1 MARVGVFVC
10 HCGTNI
16 AKTVDVK
23 RVVEAAAALPGVAY
37 ATDYQ
42 YMCSDPGQA
51 TIQEAIKEHG
61 LDRIVVAACSPQ
73 LHEPT
78 FRRCISQAGL
88 NPYMYEMAN
97 IREQCSWIHPDREEA
112 TDKAIDIVRMSVA
125 KLLHDEP
132 LYQREVPVTK
142 RALVIGGGIAGIQSA
157 LDIADAGYEVVL
169 VERSPS
175 IGGRMAQFD
184 KTFPTLDCAACILTP
199 KMVEVRSHPR
209 IRMLTYSELEKV
221 DGFVGNF
228 EVTIR
233 KRARFVDEAKCT
245 GCGICWEKCPSKA
258 PSEFDMGLG
267 NRKAIYRP
275 FPQAVPNV
283 PVIDTAHC
291 IYFQKGRCGI
301 CAKVCPFQ
309 AVDYEQQDEIIKE
322 KFGAIVVAT
331 GIDVLDAKEFG
342 EYGYGRYPDVI
353 TSLQLERL
361 VNASGPTEGEIL
373 RPSDSKPPKTVVF
386 IQCVGSR
393 DENFG
398 RPYCSRVCCMYTA
411 KQALLLK
418 EHVPDTE
425 VYVFYLDVRAAG
437 KNYEE
442 FVRRVREEFG
452 VKYIRGRVSRVFGH
466 DGKVTIFGVDTITND
481 KMKIDADLVVL
492 ATGAI
497 ARSDAPEMA
506 RILGINTDQYAFFSE
521 AHPKLRPVETM
532 KAGVLLAGAC
542 QFPKD
547 IPDSVSMASA
557 TAAKAI
563 DIISRDTLLSE
574 PMTAEADPALC
585 IGCEACVAVCPVSA
599 IAMEDY
605 EDRHEGRTRRV
616 AKVNESICQGCGTC
630 VAACRPGAMNLKGFS
645 DEQLVS
651 EVDALWQLAPV
662 S

>member
-209 IRMLTYSELEKV
+209 IRMLTYSEVEKV

-605 EDRHEGRTRRV
+605 EDRREGRTRRV

>member
-142 RALVIGGGIAGIQSA
+142 RALVIGGGIAGIQAA

-209 IRMLTYSELEKV
+209 IRMLTYSEVEKV

-605 EDRHEGRTRRV
+605 EDRREGRTRRV